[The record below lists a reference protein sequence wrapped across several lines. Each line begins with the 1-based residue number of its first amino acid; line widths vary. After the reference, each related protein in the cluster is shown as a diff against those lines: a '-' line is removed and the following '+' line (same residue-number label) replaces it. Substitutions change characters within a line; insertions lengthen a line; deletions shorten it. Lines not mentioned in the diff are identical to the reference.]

1 MSTPTFSSDLSFI
14 LEAAFKEATK
24 RGNELFTVEHI
35 LFALT
40 FNNEVKDI
48 IESCGGDVSR
58 VRNRLEEFFKAH
70 CGEGDEVVKTLAVDR
85 ILHKAF
91 QQVASSGGREVK
103 PKDLLVAIF
112 SESDGFAQYYL
123 AEEGVTRLDVVEYIA
138 HGKPVIFEDKE
149 KGFLEHF
156 AEDLTKQDHDP
167 IIGRELEL
175 DRAVTI
181 LSRRQKNNPL
191 LVGDAG
197 VGKTALAAGLAE
209 RIKKGEV
216 PDNLKGVTL
225 YSLSVGSLVAGT
237 KYRGEFEERLKKL
250 LLELEDNSILFID
263 EIHTIMGAGAAG
275 TGSLDAANLLKPAL
289 ASGKIRVM
297 GSTTYDEYKKT
308 IEKDR
313 ALARRFTV
321 INIEEPSTEDTI
333 KILKGLKEK
342 FEEHHGVTYSESSL
356 EAAVNL
362 SVRFLSEKKLPD
374 KAIDLIDEAGA
385 SAKGKK
391 KITPKEIETVVAK
404 LTKVPVSTVSKGDR
418 GKLESLESDLK
429 KLIFGQDIAVSAV
442 ARSIKR
448 RRANLSGDR
457 KPVGSFLFAG
467 PTGVGKTELAKALSK
482 TLGIHFHRFDM
493 SEYGE
498 KFAVSRLVGAPP
510 GYVGYEEGGQLT
522 TLIRQHPYAV
532 VLFDEIEKAHE
543 DIYPILLQ
551 VMDDATLTDAQ
562 GRKADFRNA
571 VIIMTT
577 NAGSD
582 KVSSLGFGDSAPIS
596 HRESSI
602 KKLFRPEFRNRLDEI
617 VYFNPLPT
625 DVVKQIVRK
634 FLEELKT
641 QLKEKKVVL
650 EIEDEVISYLA
661 EKGFDPV
668 LGARPLQRLI
678 QKELSDPM
686 SEEVLFGKLMK
697 GGKVRVLI
705 DKNKIRSEVL

>member
-1 MSTPTFSSDLSFI
+1 VSTPTFSSDLTFI
-14 LEAAFKEATK
+14 LEAAFKEAAK

-35 LFALT
+35 LYALT
-40 FNNEVKDI
+40 FNKDVSEI
-48 IESCGGDVSR
+48 IESCGGDVER
-58 VRNRLEEFFKAH
+58 IRERLEEFFRAH

-91 QQVASSGGREVK
+91 QQVASSGGDEVK

-112 SESDGFAQYYL
+112 SEGDSFAQYYL

-138 HGKPVIFEDKE
+138 HGKPVVFE
-149 KGFLEHF
+149 KGEKSFLEVF
-156 AEDLTKQDHDP
+156 AENLTAGEHDP
-167 IIGRELEL
+167 IIGREAEI
-175 DRAVTI
+175 DRAITV

-197 VGKTALAAGLAE
+197 VGKTALAAGLAQ

-216 PDNLKGVTL
+216 PQNLKGATL

-250 LLELEDNSILFID
+250 LQELEENSILFID
-263 EIHTIMGAGAAG
+263 EIHTIIGAGATG

-321 INIEEPSTEDTI
+321 INIDEPSIEDTI
-333 KILKGLKEK
+333 KILKGLKSR
-342 FEEHHGVTYSESSL
+342 FEAHHSVSYSESAL

-362 SVRFLSEKKLPD
+362 SVRFLPEKRLPD

-385 SAKGKK
+385 SARGKR
-391 KITPKEIETVVAK
+391 KITPKEIEQVVAK
-404 LTKVPVSTVSKGDR
+404 LTKVPVSTVSR
-418 GKLESLESDLK
+418 TELGKLASLEDELK
-429 KLIFGQDIAVSAV
+429 KLIFGQDAAVSAV
-442 ARSIKR
+442 SRAIKR
-448 RRANLSGDR
+448 RRASLTADR

-467 PTGVGKTELAKALSK
+467 PTGVGKTELAKSLAQV
-482 TLGIHFHRFDM
+482 LGVHFHRFDM

-522 TLIRQHPYAV
+522 SLIRQYPYSV

-551 VMDDATLTDAQ
+551 VMDDATLTDSQ

-571 VIIMTT
+571 LIILTT

-582 KVSSLGFGDSAPIS
+582 KTSSLGFGDSAPVS
-596 HRESSI
+596 HRETAI

-617 VYFNPLPT
+617 VYFNALPIE
-625 DVVKQIVRK
+625 VVEQIVNK
-634 FLEELKT
+634 FLN
-641 QLKEKKVVL
+641 QLKENLKQKKVELQIVP
-650 EIEDEVISYLA
+650 EVVKHLA
-661 EKGFDPV
+661 KTGFDPI
-668 LGARPLQRLI
+668 LGARPLYRLVQTEI
-678 QKELSDPM
+678 TDPL
-686 SEEVLFGKLMK
+686 SEEILFGKLQK
-697 GGKVRVLI
+697 GGRV
-705 DKNKIRSEVL
+705 KIILEKQKISYSVI